1 MNYTEKELNGGVQR
15 LYRFENDYGASV
27 IRHNSSYGSD
37 EGLWELA
44 VIRYRYPDSGSY
56 VLVYYTP
63 ITDDVIGHLTE
74 PEVEKLLMDI
84 EALPKHE
91 I

>member
-1 MNYTEKELNGGVQR
+1 VKYTEKELNGGVQR
-15 LYRFENDYGASV
+15 LYRFENGYGASV
-27 IRHNSSYGSD
+27 IRHNISYGRD

-56 VLVYYTP
+56 VLVYDTP
-63 ITDDVIGHLTE
+63 IADDVIGHLTE

-84 EALPKHE
+84 EALPKHG
-91 I
+91 